1 MRLSFETVAIF
12 AFVLAIV
19 ALGLVGIESIF
30 DSYETHG
37 ALTTDKKCKGDAID
51 ESICVLHLPD
61 LDYND

>member
-37 ALTTDKKCKGDAID
+37 APTSDKKCKGDVID

-61 LDYND
+61 LDFNY